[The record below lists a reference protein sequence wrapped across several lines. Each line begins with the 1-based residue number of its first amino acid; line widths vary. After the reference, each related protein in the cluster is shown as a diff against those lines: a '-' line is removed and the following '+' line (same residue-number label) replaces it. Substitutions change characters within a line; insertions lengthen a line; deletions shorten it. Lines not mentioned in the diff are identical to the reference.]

1 MVEAGRDDV
10 CYTHYLVVDRAS
22 DFIDL
27 ITETRCALCI
37 GVSSCS
43 LAVWSKTARDGAGDG
58 PCVRSSDGEKSIRQ
72 AESIRLANG
81 TRVLSIRL
89 L

>member
-1 MVEAGRDDV
+1 MCLVYWRLFVQPASVVEDG
-10 CYTHYLVVDRAS
+10 
-22 DFIDL
+22 
-27 ITETRCALCI
+27 IT
-37 GVSSCS
+37 
-43 LAVWSKTARDGAGDG
+43 TARDGAGDG

-89 L
+89 LSVSYTHLTLPTKRIV